1 MLITF
6 LYQLF
11 TGKFGDFCRSRQNV
25 RTGLVAKI
33 WASLAI
39 VVLKVVASCA
49 LAVDHGGW
57 WDSSTGLEETM
68 DFEKVEMFNVISIL
82 YKSFVNLDELRCCYK
97 WSHRICFDEEIPMRP
112 LFGTDAWTP
121 GLLDSWTFMEIDRF
135 RLPFSAKGLRVFSLT
150 IFAKETIGVV
160 LMLIPVSTFNK
171 ISNFHTSSH
180 FFPYLKESCFRL
192 ASFFFI

>member
-6 LYQLF
+6 FVSTFHRKIWGFLS
-11 TGKFGDFCRSRQNV
+11 TKSRQNV

-49 LAVDHGGW
+49 FPGSQGMVDFLVGDGVMGFLDW
-57 WDSSTGLEETM
+57 TGRNDGFWESWD
-68 DFEKVEMFNVISIL
+68 VNCCL
-82 YKSFVNLDELRCCYK
+82 YFQSFVNLDELRCCYK

-121 GLLDSWTFMEIDRF
+121 GLLDLHGNRSLPVTLFRDRT
-135 RLPFSAKGLRVFSLT
+135 RSL
-150 IFAKETIGVV
+150 FVD
-160 LMLIPVSTFNK
+160 
-171 ISNFHTSSH
+171 NF
-180 FFPYLKESCFRL
+180 C
-192 ASFFFI
+192 